1 MIEVRKV
8 NSTEL
13 HKVRFEVLWPHL
25 NSEDEAVIDIDS
37 SPGALHLAGIVDG
50 EIVGVASLFLQTC
63 DRHPQKF
70 QGKRVYRLRA
80 MGVKTDIQK
89 SGVGAAII
97 EEAVSICAER
107 GFDVIWC
114 DAREVALGFYSKLGF
129 EFACDSEGY
138 ECDAYQVRNIGLH
151 KMMYRYI

>member
-50 EIVGVASLFLQTC
+50 EIVGS
-63 DRHPQKF
+63 
-70 QGKRVYRLRA
+70 
-80 MGVKTDIQK
+80 I
-89 SGVGAAII
+89 
-97 EEAVSICAER
+97 SICTSLR
-107 GFDVIWC
+107 
-114 DAREVALGFYSKLGF
+114 
-129 EFACDSEGY
+129 
-138 ECDAYQVRNIGLH
+138 
-151 KMMYRYI
+151 